1 MFRNPGCCHRH
12 SLSPL
17 ALQQVDKA
25 EGPIG
30 IGTVGVGVE
39 QLMGT
44 TQGLW
49 PEAGLPKGIHPRQQ
63 DLGQGARQGL
73 SLI

>member
-25 EGPIG
+25 EGQIG
-30 IGTVGVGVE
+30 IGTGGVGVE

-44 TQGLW
+44 TQGL
-49 PEAGLPKGIHPRQQ
+49 
-63 DLGQGARQGL
+63 
-73 SLI
+73 